1 MKIFLILKLLI
12 NIRFVLDF
20 IGVFYYLNFDY
31 KDYLYIVN
39 RFWGIFGSWRILT
52 FDVNLKI
59 CYLQCIL

>member
-20 IGVFYYLNFDY
+20 IGVFYFLNFDY

-39 RFWGIFGSWRILT
+39 RFWGILGSW
-52 FDVNLKI
+52 
-59 CYLQCIL
+59 